1 MSLLCVLDAEEELM
15 DRWHNESWIQSP
27 LVIPVIV
34 CVLGISLVA
43 AVIWF
48 IDGVKKY
55 GCWLHRD
62 REQD

>member
-1 MSLLCVLDAEEELM
+1 M
-15 DRWHNESWIQSP
+15 DRWYNESWIQSP
-27 LVIPVIV
+27 LVIPIIV
-34 CVLGISLVA
+34 CVLGISFVA

-55 GCWLHRD
+55 GYWFHRD